1 MTKPKT
7 KLRGMS
13 PATGLT
19 IIVALIAAIAAISVI
34 YIIIGPPI
42 NTTTTIT
49 ITQTT
54 VTTATTITTTV
65 KETTKTEPPPATPTT
80 PITPTDTTK
89 PPPTTTTI
97 TGTTTQPPTT
107 TAITETTTR
116 PPPTTTTPPPSRCA
130 ALNIENISY
139 DGPVAV
145 VQVRLIKDG
154 CDGRLSAVASGADV
168 VYPSPSYYDI
178 PEGPVNAVYEFR
190 LVDSDGDGIG
200 AVGFVYTSPR
210 TASVGS
216 VCAPCRVQNGTRI
229 QFPACRPEFSLRDT
243 NATNIGGAY
252 LVLPGRSY
260 YITVGVGGSIPA
272 SPLYPYA
279 VQLSIG
285 GPGAPHVSVL
295 PPNPQFLT
303 SPVPPPAY
311 LTYYISVSGAASA
324 PTSFVPIVY
333 GRFLNF
339 TFCNATEKLAEFV
352 IARPCM
358 EFSAAIEYTNATATS
373 SAYAMVVGQSY
384 LFRIRVRISYPYATM
399 NVRFSVPGADVMPIG
414 YSITPPPPTGYSAT
428 SSSGPG
434 WGGYTFPPLY
444 DRAMLDAV
452 MDFIVR
458 PHTSGFYPMEVSL
471 TSPDSPTCRGNV
483 TVGMARI
490 GVPQPR
496 QCSVWVNVPS
506 NAVVWVTG
514 GSGSLLATI
523 DVLVKSVPSGLTATL
538 SASVPASSPLTVVGV
553 TPSSGT
559 TDFTAQVALI
569 IPMATSPGLYD
580 VVYSVSASGQGY
592 QCAARNIT
600 SIEVRRCFWNVRILN
615 STPLV
620 LEVGRTYKL
629 AVEVRGGPYPARLSA
644 SASGVFTVSP
654 ASMPISGNGI
664 YYFDISATGAGSG
677 AVTVTARSQGMYEMC
692 FNKTS
697 AEGMAKER
705 AVCKPTL
712 QIVGTNA
719 TDLGGGRYMVM
730 PGGLYRFQVQ
740 VGGSLPPASYMLR
753 LLPHAA
759 YTIVNPPSHQHAFS
773 IPPTTLPATFPF
785 DIQIASTIVPGST
798 FPLTFQL
805 AGQSQGA
812 VVCATNMTAV
822 LEVGKPQCPRIRYDT
837 NATYINGTYLMEP
850 GKTYRFTVFLS
861 APWAYQPIYVTL
873 RASNAVVSPGPYSTS
888 PPVTVTPSSGAG
900 YATFAV
906 SPPSPAQPLSGQFTF
921 YVRPSAG
928 TDRVSIEVLM
938 GGSPGTLPTCQFNET
953 RPVKPLICKPEV
965 ALVGGNAT
973 VVGPD
978 TILVDPGAPY
988 EIQIQVGGAISYPW
1002 ARWRWLGNPSLTIT
1016 PMLQIIPTPIPP
1028 TQTLTF
1034 TVSASGPGVF
1044 SVVGVIE
1051 VSPVPRPREG
1061 DISMCYKY
1069 QLWVNASQWD
1079 FAVKAEPVNA
1089 TAKPG
1094 SVAEFKLYV
1103 ATLSGAPRKVYL
1115 YVHSAPSGWSVNI
1128 SPNSGIP
1135 PYSAAVRVTVPSSAA
1150 TGVYPVVIKATSGSV
1165 TRFIT
1170 LYVSIP

>member
-1 MTKPKT
+1 
-7 KLRGMS
+7 
-13 PATGLT
+13 
-19 IIVALIAAIAAISVI
+19 V
-34 YIIIGPPI
+34 
-42 NTTTTIT
+42 
-49 ITQTT
+49 
-54 VTTATTITTTV
+54 
-65 KETTKTEPPPATPTT
+65 
-80 PITPTDTTK
+80 
-89 PPPTTTTI
+89 
-97 TGTTTQPPTT
+97 
-107 TAITETTTR
+107 
-116 PPPTTTTPPPSRCA
+116 
-130 ALNIENISY
+130 LNIENISY

-154 CDGRLSAVASGADV
+154 CDGRLSASASGATV
-168 VYPSPSYYDI
+168 VDPPSGYYNID
-178 PEGPVNAVYEFR
+178 PGFVNAVYEFR

-210 TASVGS
+210 TAGVGYA
-216 VCAPCRVQNGTRI
+216 CPTCQVQNGTRI
-229 QFPACRPEFSLRDT
+229 RFPACKPEFWLKDT

-272 SPLYPYA
+272 SPSYPYA
-279 VQLSIG
+279 VQLSID
-285 GPGAPHVSVL
+285 GPGAPYVSVL

-311 LTYYISVSGAASA
+311 LTYYINVSGAASA

-358 EFSAAIEYTNATATS
+358 EFSAAIEYTNATATRD
-373 SAYAMVVGQSY
+373 AYAMVVGQSY
-384 LFRIRVRISYPYATM
+384 LFRIRVRISHPYATM
-399 NVRFSVPGADVMPIG
+399 NVRFSVPGADVTPIG

-428 SSSGPG
+428 PSSGPG
-434 WGGYTFPPLY
+434 WGGYTFPPLH

-506 NAVVWVTG
+506 NVVVWVTG
-514 GSGSLLATI
+514 GLGDLLATI
-523 DVLVKSVPSGLTATL
+523 NVLVRSVPSGLTATL
-538 SASVPASSPLTVVGV
+538 SASAAPPPLTVEGV
-553 TPSSGT
+553 NPSSGT
-559 TDFTAQVALI
+559 TDFTAQVTLR
-569 IPMATSPGLYD
+569 IPMTTPPGLYN

-600 SIEVRRCFWNVRILN
+600 SIEVRKCFWNVRILN

-629 AVEVRGGPYPARLSA
+629 AVEVQGGPYPAVLSA

-654 ASMPISGNGI
+654 ASMTISGDGI

-677 AVTVTARSQGMYEMC
+677 AVTVTVRSQGMYERCM
-692 FNKTS
+692 NRTS
-697 AEGMAKER
+697 AEGVAKER
-705 AVCKPTL
+705 AVCKPTI

-740 VGGSLPPASYMLR
+740 VGGSLPSASYTLR
-753 LLPHAA
+753 LLPRPE
-759 YTIVNPPSHQHAFS
+759 YTFVD
-773 IPPTTLPATFPF
+773 PTTGEYSFTPPPPPPPAMFNF
-785 DIQIASTIVPGST
+785 DIRISSTVPPGST

-805 AGQSQGA
+805 VGQSQDA
-812 VVCATNMTAV
+812 VVCEAGMRAV
-822 LEVGKPQCPRIRYDT
+822 LEVGKPECPRIKYDT
-837 NATYINGTYLMEP
+837 NATYVDGAYLMEP
-850 GKTYRFTVFLS
+850 GKTYYFTVYLS

-873 RASNAVVSPGPYSTS
+873 RASNAGVSPGPYSTS
-888 PPVTVTPSSGAG
+888 PDVTVTSSSGAG
-900 YATFAV
+900 FATFAV
-906 SPPSPAQPLSGQFTF
+906 SPPSPAGPLSGQFTF
-921 YVRPSAG
+921 YVTPSAG
-928 TDRVSIEVLM
+928 TDRVSIEMLM
-938 GGSPGTLPTCQFNET
+938 GRIPTCQFNET
-953 RPVKPLICKPEV
+953 RPVKPLMCKPEV

-973 VVGPD
+973 VVGPN

-988 EIQIQVGGAISYPW
+988 EIQIQVGGVISYPW

-1016 PMLQIIPTPIPP
+1016 PMLLNIPTPIPP

-1034 TVSASGPGVF
+1034 TVSAGGPGVF
-1044 SVVGVIE
+1044 SVVGLIE
-1051 VSPVPRPREG
+1051 VSLVPRPREN
-1061 DISMCYKY
+1061 DIRLCYRY

-1089 TAKPG
+1089 TAKPD

-1103 ATLSGAPRKVYL
+1103 ATLSGAPRNVYL

-1135 PYSAAVRVTVPSSAA
+1135 PFSAAVRVTVPSSAA
-1150 TGVYPVVIKATSGSV
+1150 SGVYPVVIKATSGSV

-1170 LYVSIP
+1170 LYVSVP

>member
-1 MTKPKT
+1 
-7 KLRGMS
+7 
-13 PATGLT
+13 
-19 IIVALIAAIAAISVI
+19 V
-34 YIIIGPPI
+34 
-42 NTTTTIT
+42 
-49 ITQTT
+49 
-54 VTTATTITTTV
+54 
-65 KETTKTEPPPATPTT
+65 
-80 PITPTDTTK
+80 
-89 PPPTTTTI
+89 
-97 TGTTTQPPTT
+97 
-107 TAITETTTR
+107 
-116 PPPTTTTPPPSRCA
+116 
-130 ALNIENISY
+130 LNIENISY

-145 VQVRLIKDG
+145 VQVRLVKDG
-154 CDGRLSAVASGADV
+154 CDGRLSASAIGATV
-168 VYPSPSYYDI
+168 VDPPTGYYDI
-178 PEGPVNAVYEFR
+178 GPGFVNAVYEFR

-216 VCAPCRVQNGTRI
+216 VCATCGVQNGTRI
-229 QFPACRPEFSLRDT
+229 KFPACRPEFSLKDT
-243 NATNIGGAY
+243 NATDIGGAY

-272 SPLYPYA
+272 SPSYPYA

-285 GPGAPHVSVL
+285 GPGAPYVSVL

-339 TFCNATEKLAEFV
+339 TSCNATEKLAEFV

-384 LFRIRVRISYPYATM
+384 LFRIRVRISHPYATM
-399 NVRFSVPGADVMPIG
+399 NVRFSVPGADVTPIG

-428 SSSGPG
+428 PSSGPG

-452 MDFIVR
+452 MDFVVR

-490 GVPQPR
+490 GEPRPR

-514 GSGSLLATI
+514 DPGDLLATI
-523 DVLVKSVPSGLTATL
+523 NVLVKSVPSGLTATL
-538 SASVPASSPLTVVGV
+538 SASAPPPSPLTVESVN
-553 TPSSGT
+553 PSSGT
-559 TDFTAQVALI
+559 TDFTAQVTLR
-569 IPMATSPGLYD
+569 IPMTTSSGHYN

-600 SIEVRRCFWNVRILN
+600 SIEVRQCFWNVRILN

-620 LEVGRTYKL
+620 LDVGRTYRL
-629 AVEVRGGPYPARLSA
+629 AVEVRGGPYPAVLSA

-654 ASMPISGNGI
+654 ASMTISSNGT

-677 AVTVTARSQGMYEMC
+677 AVTVTVRSLDIYERC

-740 VGGSLPPASYMLR
+740 VGGSLPSASYTLR
-753 LLPHAA
+753 LLPRPE
-759 YTIVNPPSHQHAFS
+759 YTFVD
-773 IPPTTLPATFPF
+773 PTTGEYSFTPPPPPPPAMFNF
-785 DIQIASTIVPGST
+785 DIRISSTVPPGST

-805 AGQSQGA
+805 VGQLQGA
-812 VVCATNMTAV
+812 VVCEAGMKAV
-822 LEVGKPQCPRIRYDT
+822 LEVGKPECPRIKYST
-837 NATYINGTYLMEP
+837 NAKYINGTYLMEP
-850 GKTYRFTVFLS
+850 GKTYYFTVFLY
-861 APWAYQPIYVTL
+861 APWAYQLIFITL
-873 RASNAVVSPGPYSTS
+873 RAPNAVVSPGPYSTS
-888 PPVTVTPSSGAG
+888 PSVTVTPSTGAG
-900 YATFAV
+900 FATFMV
-906 SPPSPAQPLSGQFTF
+906 SPPSPAGPLSGQFTF
-921 YVRPSAG
+921 YVTPSAS
-928 TDRVSIEVLM
+928 TDRVSIEMLM
-938 GGSPGTLPTCQFNET
+938 GRIPTCQFNET

-973 VVGPD
+973 VVGPN

-988 EIQIQVGGAISYPW
+988 ETKIQVGGIISYPW

-1016 PMLQIIPTPIPP
+1016 PMVQIIPLPIPP
-1028 TQTLTF
+1028 TRILNF
-1034 TVSASGPGVF
+1034 TVSASGPGIF
-1044 SVVGVIE
+1044 SVVGLIE
-1051 VSPVPRPREG
+1051 VSPVPRPSDN
-1061 DISMCYKY
+1061 DIRVCYKY

-1089 TAKPG
+1089 TAKPD

-1103 ATLSGAPRKVYL
+1103 ATLSGAPRNVYL

>member
-1 MTKPKT
+1 
-7 KLRGMS
+7 MS

-54 VTTATTITTTV
+54 VTTATTITATV
-65 KETTKTEPPPATPTT
+65 KETTKTEPPPASPTT

-89 PPPTTTTI
+89 PPPTTT
-97 TGTTTQPPTT
+97 
-107 TAITETTTR
+107 AITETTTR
-116 PPPTTTTPPPSRCA
+116 PPTTTTPPPSRCA

-154 CDGRLSAVASGADV
+154 CDGRLSASASGADV
-168 VYPSPSYYDI
+168 VYPSTGYYDI
-178 PEGPVNAVYEFR
+178 PAGPVNAVYEFR

-200 AVGFVYTSPR
+200 AVGFIYTSPR

-216 VCAPCRVQNGTRI
+216 ACAPCRVQNGTRI
-229 QFPACRPEFSLRDT
+229 KFPACKPEFWLKDT

-272 SPLYPYA
+272 SPSYPYA
-279 VQLSIG
+279 VQLSID
-285 GPGAPHVSVL
+285 GPGAPYVSVL

-324 PTSFVPIVY
+324 PTSFVPIVN
-333 GRFLNF
+333 GRFLNL

-358 EFSAAIEYTNATATS
+358 EFSATIEYTNATATRD
-373 SAYAMVVGQSY
+373 AYAMVVGQSY
-384 LFRIRVRISYPYATM
+384 LFRIRVRVSYPYATM
-399 NVRFSVPGADVMPIG
+399 NVRFSVPGADVTPIG

-428 SSSGPG
+428 PSSGPG
-434 WGGYTFPPLY
+434 WGGYTFPPPH

-483 TVGMARI
+483 TVGRARI
-490 GVPQPR
+490 GEPRPR
-496 QCSVWVNVPS
+496 QCSVWVNAPS

-514 GSGSLLATI
+514 GPGSLLASI
-523 DVLVKSVPSGLTATL
+523 DVWVRSVPSGLTASL
-538 SASVPASSPLTVVGV
+538 SASAPSPLSVVSV

-569 IPMATSPGLYD
+569 IPMTTPPGRYD

-620 LEVGRTYKL
+620 LEVGRTYRL
-629 AVEVRGGPYPARLSA
+629 AVEVLGGPYPAVLSA
-644 SASGVFTVSP
+644 SASGVLTVSP
-654 ASMPISGNGI
+654 ASMTISSNGT
-664 YYFDISATGAGSG
+664 YYFDISATSAGSG
-677 AVTVTARSQGMYEMC
+677 AVTVTVRSQGMYERCM
-692 FNKTS
+692 NKTS

-740 VGGSLPPASYMLR
+740 VGGSLPPASYILR
-753 LLPHAA
+753 LLPHPA
-759 YTIVNPPSHQHAFS
+759 YTFVNPSSGQHNFS

-822 LEVGKPQCPRIRYDT
+822 LEVGKPQCPKIRYDT

-850 GKTYRFTVFLS
+850 GKTYRFTVYLS
-861 APWAYQPIYVTL
+861 APWAYLPIYVTL
-873 RASNAVVSPGPYSTS
+873 RASNAGVSPGPYSTS
-888 PPVTVTPSSGAG
+888 PSVPVTSSSGAG

-928 TDRVSIEVLM
+928 TDRVSVEVLM

-973 VVGPD
+973 VVGPN

-988 EIQIQVGGAISYPW
+988 EIKIQVGGAISYPW
-1002 ARWRWLGNPSLTIT
+1002 ARWRWLGSPSLTIT
-1016 PMLQIIPTPIPP
+1016 PMVQIIPTPIPP
-1028 TQTLTF
+1028 TRLLNF
-1034 TVSASGPGVF
+1034 TVSASGPGIF

-1051 VSPVPRPREG
+1051 VSPVPRPSDN
-1061 DISMCYKY
+1061 DIRVCYRY

-1079 FAVKAEPVNA
+1079 FAVKAELVNA

-1135 PYSAAVRVTVPSSAA
+1135 PYSAAVSVTVPSSAA

>member
-19 IIVALIAAIAAISVI
+19 IAVALIAAIAAISVI

-65 KETTKTEPPPATPTT
+65 KETTKTEPPPVSPTT

-89 PPPTTTTI
+89 P
-97 TGTTTQPPTT
+97 PPTT

-116 PPPTTTTPPPSRCA
+116 PPPTTTTPPPGRCA
-130 ALNIENISY
+130 VLNIENISY

-168 VYPSPSYYDI
+168 VYPSTGYYDI
-178 PEGPVNAVYEFR
+178 PAGPVNALYEFR
-190 LVDSDGDGIG
+190 FIDPDGDGIG

-210 TASVGS
+210 TANPGS
-216 VCAPCRVQNGTRI
+216 ACASCQVQNGTRI
-229 QFPACRPEFSLRDT
+229 KFPACKPEFWLKDT

-260 YITVGVGGSIPA
+260 YITVGVAGSIPA
-272 SPLYPYA
+272 SSTYPYKLWLYLNGPSA
-279 VQLSIG
+279 PYVSILS
-285 GPGAPHVSVL
+285 
-295 PPNPQFLT
+295 PNPQFLT
-303 SPVPPPAY
+303 SPVPPPTS
-311 LTYYISVSGAASA
+311 LTYYIHVRSDA
-324 PTSFVPIVY
+324 PAPSTFVPVID
-333 GRFLNF
+333 GRFQLQNK
-339 TFCNATEKLAEFV
+339 TICHMTAKLAEFK

-358 EFSAAIEYTNATATS
+358 DFNMSIVYTNATATDKGYVME
-373 SAYAMVVGQSY
+373 AGQTY
-384 LFRIRVRISYPYATM
+384 LFRYAGRVDPIDYIDSVYPGGYYLLRVRLNLSNADIILLGLSSENATSDQLKYTTAYGLGWAEYEIM
-399 NVRFSVPGADVMPIG
+399 DKRKPSVVYDIILMVRPRESGTFPLVVSFSSPNFTACRNN
-414 YSITPPPPTGYSAT
+414 ITLATVEVRPPP
-428 SSSGPG
+428 
-434 WGGYTFPPLY
+434 
-444 DRAMLDAV
+444 
-452 MDFIVR
+452 VR
-458 PHTSGFYPMEVSL
+458 L
-471 TSPDSPTCRGNV
+471 
-483 TVGMARI
+483 
-490 GVPQPR
+490 
-496 QCSVWVNVPS
+496 CSVWVNAPS

-523 DVLVKSVPSGLTATL
+523 DVLVRSVPSGLTASL
-538 SASVPASSPLTVVGV
+538 SASAPSPLTVAGV

-559 TDFTAQVALI
+559 TDFPAQVALI
-569 IPMATSPGLYD
+569 IPMTTPPGRYN

-600 SIEVRRCFWNVRILN
+600 SIEVRQCFWNVRILN

-654 ASMPISGNGI
+654 ASMPISGNGT

-677 AVTVTARSQGMYEMC
+677 AVTVTVRSQGMYEMC

-697 AEGMAKER
+697 AEGVAKER
-705 AVCKPTL
+705 AVCKPTI

-740 VGGSLPPASYMLR
+740 VGGSLPPASYILR

-759 YTIVNPPSHQHAFS
+759 YAIVNPTSHQHAFS
-773 IPPTTLPATFPF
+773 IPPTTLPAMFPF

-805 AGQSQGA
+805 VGQSQGA

-822 LEVGKPQCPRIRYDT
+822 LEVGKPECPRVRYDT
-837 NATYINGTYLMEP
+837 NATYADGAYLMEP
-850 GKTYRFTVFLS
+850 GKTYYFTVFLY

-873 RASNAVVSPGPYSTS
+873 RAPNAVVSPGPYSTS
-888 PPVTVTPSSGAG
+888 RPVTVTPSSGAG

-906 SPPSPAQPLSGQFTF
+906 SPPSPAGPLSGQFTF

-938 GGSPGTLPTCQFNET
+938 GGSPTAPPTCQFNET

-973 VVGPD
+973 VVGPN

-988 EIQIQVGGAISYPW
+988 EIKIQVGGVISYPW

-1016 PMLQIIPTPIPP
+1016 PMVQIIPLPIPP
-1028 TQTLTF
+1028 TRILNF
-1034 TVSASGPGVF
+1034 TVSASGPGIF
-1044 SVVGVIE
+1044 SVVGLIE
-1051 VSPVPRPREG
+1051 VSLVPRPRDN
-1061 DISMCYKY
+1061 DIRVCYRY
-1069 QLWVNASQWD
+1069 QLLVNASQWD

-1135 PYSAAVRVTVPSSAA
+1135 PYSAAVSVTVPSSAA
-1150 TGVYPVVIKATSGSV
+1150 RGVYPVVIKATSGSV

-1170 LYVSIP
+1170 LYVSVP

>member
-1 MTKPKT
+1 
-7 KLRGMS
+7 
-13 PATGLT
+13 
-19 IIVALIAAIAAISVI
+19 V
-34 YIIIGPPI
+34 
-42 NTTTTIT
+42 
-49 ITQTT
+49 
-54 VTTATTITTTV
+54 
-65 KETTKTEPPPATPTT
+65 
-80 PITPTDTTK
+80 
-89 PPPTTTTI
+89 
-97 TGTTTQPPTT
+97 
-107 TAITETTTR
+107 
-116 PPPTTTTPPPSRCA
+116 
-130 ALNIENISY
+130 LNIENISY

-154 CDGRLSAVASGADV
+154 CDGRLSASAIGATV
-168 VYPSPSYYDI
+168 VDPPTSYYDI
-178 PEGPVNAVYEFR
+178 DPGFVNAVYEFR

-210 TASVGS
+210 TVGAGS
-216 VCAPCRVQNGTRI
+216 ACAPCQVQNGTRI
-229 QFPACRPEFSLRDT
+229 KFPACKPEFWLKDT

-285 GPGAPHVSVL
+285 GPGAPFVSVL

-311 LTYYISVSGAASA
+311 LTYYISVSNAASA

-333 GRFLNF
+333 GRFLNL
-339 TFCNATEKLAEFV
+339 TFCNATAKLAEFV

-399 NVRFSVPGADVMPIG
+399 NVRFSVPGADVTPIG
-414 YSITPPPPTGYSAT
+414 YSITPPPPTGYSAAP
-428 SSSGPG
+428 SSGPG
-434 WGGYTFPPLY
+434 WGGYTFPPLH

-490 GVPQPR
+490 GEPQPR

-514 GSGSLLATI
+514 GSGSLPATI
-523 DVLVKSVPSGLTATL
+523 DVWVRSVPSGLTATL
-538 SASVPASSPLTVVGV
+538 SAFAPSPLSVAGV
-553 TPSSGT
+553 NPPSGT
-559 TDFTAQVALI
+559 TDFRAQVALI
-569 IPMATSPGLYD
+569 IPMTTPPGHYN

-629 AVEVRGGPYPARLSA
+629 AVEVRGGPYPAVLSA

-654 ASMPISGNGI
+654 ASMPISNNGT

-677 AVTVTARSQGMYEMC
+677 AVTVTVRSRDIYEMC
-692 FNKTS
+692 FNRTS
-697 AEGMAKER
+697 AEGVAKER

-740 VGGSLPPASYMLR
+740 VGGSLPSANYILR
-753 LLPHAA
+753 LLPRPE
-759 YTIVNPPSHQHAFS
+759 YTFVDPTSGEHSFTPP
-773 IPPTTLPATFPF
+773 PPPQFNF
-785 DIQIASTIVPGST
+785 DIQIASTVPPGST

-805 AGQSQGA
+805 TGQSQGA
-812 VVCATNMTAV
+812 VVCATNITAV
-822 LEVGKPQCPRIRYDT
+822 LEVGKPQCPSVKYDT
-837 NATYINGTYLMEP
+837 NATSTYPSGTYLMEP
-850 GKTYRFTVFLS
+850 GKTYRFTVYLS

-888 PPVTVTPSSGAG
+888 PSVPVTSSSGAG
-900 YATFAV
+900 FATFAV

-921 YVRPSAG
+921 YVTPSAG

-938 GGSPGTLPTCQFNET
+938 GGSPTAPPTCRFNET

-973 VVGPD
+973 VVGPN

-988 EIQIQVGGAISYPW
+988 EIQIQVGGVISYPW
-1002 ARWRWLGNPSLTIT
+1002 AWWRWLGSPSLTIT
-1016 PMLQIIPTPIPP
+1016 PMMQIIPMPIPP
-1028 TQTLTF
+1028 PRILNF
-1034 TVSASGPGVF
+1034 TVSASGPGIF
-1044 SVVGVIE
+1044 SVVGLIE
-1051 VSPVPRPREG
+1051 VSLVPRPGQNNTRV
-1061 DISMCYKY
+1061 CYKY

-1150 TGVYPVVIKATSGSV
+1150 RGVYPVVIKATSGSV
-1165 TRFIT
+1165 TKFIT

>member
-54 VTTATTITTTV
+54 VTTATIITATETR
-65 KETTKTEPPPATPTT
+65 ETTKTEPPPASPTT

-89 PPPTTTTI
+89 PPPTTV
-97 TGTTTQPPTT
+97 
-107 TAITETTTR
+107 ITETTTR
-116 PPPTTTTPPPSRCA
+116 PPPTTTTPPPGRCA
-130 ALNIENISY
+130 VLNIENISY

-154 CDGRLSAVASGADV
+154 CDGRLSASASGATV
-168 VYPSPSYYDI
+168 VDPPSGYYNID
-178 PEGPVNAVYEFR
+178 PGFVNAVYEFR

-210 TASVGS
+210 TAGVGYA
-216 VCAPCRVQNGTRI
+216 CPTCQVQNGTRI
-229 QFPACRPEFSLRDT
+229 RFPACRPEFSLLKDT

-272 SPLYPYA
+272 SPSYPYA
-279 VQLSIG
+279 VQLSID
-285 GPGAPHVSVL
+285 GPGAPYVSVL

-311 LTYYISVSGAASA
+311 LTYYINVSGAASA

-358 EFSAAIEYTNATATS
+358 EFSAAIEYTNATATRD
-373 SAYAMVVGQSY
+373 AYAMVVGQSY
-384 LFRIRVRISYPYATM
+384 LFRIRVRISHPYATM
-399 NVRFSVPGADVMPIG
+399 NVRFSVPGADVTPIG

-428 SSSGPG
+428 PSSGPG
-434 WGGYTFPPLY
+434 WGGYTFPPLH

-506 NAVVWVTG
+506 NVVVWVTG
-514 GSGSLLATI
+514 GLGDLLATI
-523 DVLVKSVPSGLTATL
+523 NVLVRSVPSGLTATL
-538 SASVPASSPLTVVGV
+538 SASAAPPPLTVEGV
-553 TPSSGT
+553 NPSSGT
-559 TDFTAQVALI
+559 TDFTAQVTLR
-569 IPMATSPGLYD
+569 IPMTTPPGLYN

-629 AVEVRGGPYPARLSA
+629 AVEVQGGPYPAVLSA

-654 ASMPISGNGI
+654 ASMTISRDDI

-677 AVTVTARSQGMYEMC
+677 AVTVTVRSQGMYERCM
-692 FNKTS
+692 NRTS
-697 AEGMAKER
+697 AEGVAKER
-705 AVCKPTL
+705 AVCKPTI

-740 VGGSLPPASYMLR
+740 VGGSLPSASYTLR
-753 LLPHAA
+753 LLPRPE
-759 YTIVNPPSHQHAFS
+759 YTFVD
-773 IPPTTLPATFPF
+773 PTTGEYSFTPPPPPPPAMFNF
-785 DIQIASTIVPGST
+785 DIRISSTVPPGST

-805 AGQSQGA
+805 VGQSQDA
-812 VVCATNMTAV
+812 VVCEAGMRAV
-822 LEVGKPQCPRIRYDT
+822 LEVGKPECPRIKYDT
-837 NATYINGTYLMEP
+837 NATYVDGAYLMEP
-850 GKTYRFTVFLS
+850 GKTYYFTVYLS

-873 RASNAVVSPGPYSTS
+873 RASNAGVSPGPYSTS
-888 PPVTVTPSSGAG
+888 PDVTVTSSSGAG
-900 YATFAV
+900 FATFAV
-906 SPPSPAQPLSGQFTF
+906 SPPSPAGPLSGQFTF
-921 YVRPSAG
+921 YVTPSAG
-928 TDRVSIEVLM
+928 TDRVSIEMLM
-938 GGSPGTLPTCQFNET
+938 GRIPTCQFNET
-953 RPVKPLICKPEV
+953 RPVKPLMCKPEV

-973 VVGPD
+973 VVGPN

-988 EIQIQVGGAISYPW
+988 EIQIQVGGVISYPW

-1016 PMLQIIPTPIPP
+1016 PMLLNIPTPIPP

-1034 TVSASGPGVF
+1034 TVSAGGPGVF
-1044 SVVGVIE
+1044 SVVGLIE
-1051 VSPVPRPREG
+1051 VSLVPRPREN
-1061 DISMCYKY
+1061 DIRLCYRY

-1089 TAKPG
+1089 TAKPD

-1135 PYSAAVRVTVPSSAA
+1135 PFSAAVRVTVPSSAA
-1150 TGVYPVVIKATSGSV
+1150 SGVYPVVIKATSGSV

-1170 LYVSIP
+1170 LYVSVP

>member
-1 MTKPKT
+1 
-7 KLRGMS
+7 MS

-89 PPPTTTTI
+89 PPPTTTI
-97 TGTTTQPPTT
+97 TGTTTVPPTT
-107 TAITETTTR
+107 TTITETTTR

-130 ALNIENISY
+130 VLNIENISY

-145 VQVRLIKDG
+145 VQARLIKDG
-154 CDGRLSAVASGADV
+154 CDGRLSASAIGATV
-168 VYPSPSYYDI
+168 VDPPTSYYDI
-178 PEGPVNAVYEFR
+178 DPGFVNAVYEFR

-200 AVGFVYTSPR
+200 AVGFVYISPR
-210 TASVGS
+210 TASVGYE
-216 VCAPCRVQNGTRI
+216 CPTCQVQNGTRI
-229 QFPACRPEFSLRDT
+229 KFPACKPEFWLKDT

-252 LVLPGRSY
+252 LVLPGRNY
-260 YITVGVGGSIPA
+260 YITVGVGGNIPA

-285 GPGAPHVSVL
+285 GPGAPFVSVL

-303 SPVPPPAY
+303 SPVPPPTS

-333 GRFLNF
+333 GRFLNL
-339 TFCNATEKLAEFV
+339 TFCNATAKLAEFV

-399 NVRFSVPGADVMPIG
+399 NVRFSVPGADVTPIG
-414 YSITPPPPTGYSAT
+414 YSITPPPPTGYSAAP
-428 SSSGPG
+428 SSGPG
-434 WGGYTFPPLY
+434 WGGYTFPPLH
-444 DRAMLDAV
+444 DRAVLDAA

-483 TVGMARI
+483 TVGRARI
-490 GVPQPR
+490 GEPQPR

-523 DVLVKSVPSGLTATL
+523 NVLVRSVPSGLAATL
-538 SASVPASSPLTVVGV
+538 SAFAPSPLTVVGV
-553 TPSSGT
+553 NPSSGT

-569 IPMATSPGLYD
+569 IPMATTSGHYN

-629 AVEVRGGPYPARLSA
+629 AVEVRGGPYPAVLSA

-654 ASMPISGNGI
+654 ASMPISSNGT

-677 AVTVTARSQGMYEMC
+677 AVTVTVRSRDIYEMC
-692 FNKTS
+692 FNRTS
-697 AEGMAKER
+697 AEGVAKER

-740 VGGSLPPASYMLR
+740 VGGSLPPASYTLR
-753 LLPHAA
+753 LLPRPE
-759 YTIVNPPSHQHAFS
+759 YTFVNPSSGQHTFT
-773 IPPTTLPATFPF
+773 PPPPPLFNF
-785 DIQIASTIVPGST
+785 DIQISSTVPPGST

-805 AGQSQGA
+805 VGQSQGA

-822 LEVGKPQCPRIRYDT
+822 LEVGKPQCPRVKYDT

-873 RASNAVVSPGPYSTS
+873 RASNAGVSPGPYSTS
-888 PPVTVTPSSGAG
+888 PSVPVTSSSGAG
-900 YATFAV
+900 FATFAV

-921 YVRPSAG
+921 YVTPSAD

-938 GGSPGTLPTCQFNET
+938 GGSPTAPPTCRFNET

-973 VVGPD
+973 VVGPN

-988 EIQIQVGGAISYPW
+988 EIQIQVGGVISYPW
-1002 ARWRWLGNPSLTIT
+1002 ARWRWLGSPSLTIT
-1016 PMLQIIPTPIPP
+1016 PMVQIIPTPIPP
-1028 TQTLTF
+1028 PQTLRF
-1034 TVSASGPGVF
+1034 TVSASGPGIF

-1051 VSPVPRPREG
+1051 VSLVSRVVVVPYVG
-1061 DISMCYKY
+1061 SDSDIRVCYKY
-1069 QLWVNASQWD
+1069 QLWVNASQWE

-1128 SPNSGIP
+1128 SPNSGIT
-1135 PYSAAVRVTVPSSAA
+1135 PYSAAVSVTVPSSAA

>member
-1 MTKPKT
+1 
-7 KLRGMS
+7 MS

-54 VTTATTITTTV
+54 VTTATTITATETR
-65 KETTKTEPPPATPTT
+65 ETTKTEPPPASPTT

-89 PPPTTTTI
+89 PPPTTT
-97 TGTTTQPPTT
+97 
-107 TAITETTTR
+107 AITETTTR
-116 PPPTTTTPPPSRCA
+116 PTTTTTPPPGRCA

-154 CDGRLSAVASGADV
+154 CDGRLSAVASGADI
-168 VYPSPSYYDI
+168 VYPSTGYYDI
-178 PEGPVNAVYEFR
+178 PAGPVNDLYEFR
-190 LVDSDGDGIG
+190 FIDPDGDGIG

-210 TASVGS
+210 TANPGS
-216 VCAPCRVQNGTRI
+216 ACPSCQVQNGTRI
-229 QFPACRPEFSLRDT
+229 KFPTCKPEFSLKDT
-243 NATNIGGAY
+243 NATKINGRY
-252 LVLPGRSY
+252 VVLPGRSY
-260 YITVGVGGSIPA
+260 YITVGVAGSIPA
-272 SPLYPYA
+272 SSTYPYK
-279 VQLSIG
+279 LWLYLN
-285 GPGAPHVSVL
+285 GPGAPYVSVL

-303 SPVPPPAY
+303 SPVPPPTS
-311 LTYYISVSGAASA
+311 LTYYIHVRSDAPA
-324 PTSFVPIVY
+324 PTMFVPVID
-333 GRFLNF
+333 GRFQLQNK
-339 TFCNATEKLAEFV
+339 TICHTTAKLAEFE
-352 IARPCM
+352 IAKPCIDFNM
-358 EFSAAIEYTNATATS
+358 SIVYTNATATDKGYVME
-373 SAYAMVVGQSY
+373 AGQTY
-384 LFRIRVRISYPYATM
+384 LFRTRYTGGFFLYGEDGYPGRKEGGYYLYK
-399 NVRFSVPGADVMPIG
+399 VRFNLNNADIIPLGLSSENATSDQLKYTTAYGLGWAEYEVLDKRKPSVVYDIILMVKPRESGTFPLVVSFSSPNFTVCRNN
-414 YSITPPPPTGYSAT
+414 ITLATVEVRPPP
-428 SSSGPG
+428 
-434 WGGYTFPPLY
+434 
-444 DRAMLDAV
+444 
-452 MDFIVR
+452 VR
-458 PHTSGFYPMEVSL
+458 L
-471 TSPDSPTCRGNV
+471 
-483 TVGMARI
+483 
-490 GVPQPR
+490 
-496 QCSVWVNVPS
+496 CSVWVNAPS

-514 GSGSLLATI
+514 GPGSLLATI

-538 SASVPASSPLTVVGV
+538 SASAPSPLSVVGV
-553 TPSSGT
+553 NPSSGT
-559 TDFTAQVALI
+559 TDFPAQVALI
-569 IPMATSPGLYD
+569 IPMATPPGRYD

-629 AVEVRGGPYPARLSA
+629 AVDVRGGPYPAVLSA

-654 ASMPISGNGI
+654 ASMPISGDGI

-677 AVTVTARSQGMYEMC
+677 SVTVTVRSQGMYERCM
-692 FNKTS
+692 NRTS
-697 AEGMAKER
+697 AEGMAKEQ
-705 AVCKPTL
+705 AVCKPII
-712 QIVGTNA
+712 QIVDTDA
-719 TDLGGGRYMVM
+719 IDLGGGQYMVM
-730 PGGLYRFQVQ
+730 PGGQYYFKVQ
-740 VGGSLPPASYMLR
+740 VGGSLPPASYILR
-753 LLPHAA
+753 LLPHPW
-759 YTIVNPPSHQHAFS
+759 YTFVDPSSGQYTFNPP
-773 IPPTTLPATFPF
+773 PPPPPAPF
-785 DIQIASTIVPGST
+785 NFVIQVANSLTPGTT
-798 FPLTFQL
+798 FPLRFQL
-805 AGQSQGA
+805 VGQSQGA
-812 VVCATNMTAV
+812 VVCAINMTAMLV
-822 LEVGKPQCPRIRYDT
+822 VGKPECPSVKYDT

-873 RASNAVVSPGPYSTS
+873 RASNAGVSPGPYSTS
-888 PPVTVTPSSGAG
+888 PSVPVTSSSGAG

-921 YVRPSAG
+921 YVTPSAG

-938 GGSPGTLPTCQFNET
+938 GGSPTAPPTCRFNET

-973 VVGPD
+973 VVGPN

-1016 PMLQIIPTPIPP
+1016 PMVQIIPTPIPP

-1051 VSPVPRPREG
+1051 VSPVPRPSDN
-1061 DISMCYKY
+1061 DIRVCYKY

-1135 PYSAAVRVTVPSSAA
+1135 PYSAAVSVTVPSSAA

-1165 TRFIT
+1165 TKFIT

>member
-54 VTTATTITTTV
+54 VTTATIISATETR
-65 KETTKTEPPPATPTT
+65 ETTKTEPPPVSPTT

-89 PPPTTTTI
+89 P
-97 TGTTTQPPTT
+97 PPTT

-154 CDGRLSAVASGADV
+154 CDGRLSALASGADV
-168 VYPSPSYYDI
+168 VYPSTGYYDI
-178 PEGPVNAVYEFR
+178 PAGPVNNLYEFR
-190 LVDSDGDGIG
+190 FIDSDGDGIG
-200 AVGFVYTSPR
+200 AVGFVYRSPL

-216 VCAPCRVQNGTRI
+216 ACAPCQVQNGTRI
-229 QFPACRPEFSLRDT
+229 RFPACKPEFSLKDT

-260 YITVGVGGSIPA
+260 YITVGVAGSIPA
-272 SPLYPYA
+272 SPSYPYA
-279 VQLSIG
+279 VQLSID

-311 LTYYISVSGAASA
+311 LTYYINVSSAASA
-324 PTSFVPIVY
+324 PTSFVPIVN

-358 EFSAAIEYTNATATS
+358 EFSAAIEYTNATATRD
-373 SAYAMVVGQSY
+373 AYAMVVGQSY
-384 LFRIRVRISYPYATM
+384 LFRIRVRISHPYATM
-399 NVRFSVPGADVMPIG
+399 NVRFSVPGADVTPIG

-428 SSSGPG
+428 PSSGPG
-434 WGGYTFPPLY
+434 WGGYTFPPLH

-483 TVGMARI
+483 TVGRARI
-490 GVPQPR
+490 GVLQPR

-514 GSGSLLATI
+514 GSGDHLATI
-523 DVLVKSVPSGLTATL
+523 DVLVRSVPSGLTATL
-538 SASVPASSPLTVVGV
+538 SAFAPAPSPLTVVGV
-553 TPSSGT
+553 NPSSGT

-569 IPMATSPGLYD
+569 IPMTTPPGLYD

-620 LEVGRTYKL
+620 LEVGRTYRL
-629 AVEVRGGPYPARLSA
+629 AVEVQGGPYPAVLSA

-654 ASMPISGNGI
+654 ASMTIGNDGI
-664 YYFDISATGAGSG
+664 YYFNISATGAGSG
-677 AVTVTARSQGMYEMC
+677 AVTVTVRSLDIYEGC
-692 FNKTS
+692 FNRTS
-697 AEGMAKER
+697 AEGVAKER
-705 AVCKPTL
+705 AVCKPTI

-740 VGGSLPPASYMLR
+740 VGGSLPPASYTLR
-753 LLPHAA
+753 LLPHPE
-759 YTIVNPPSHQHAFS
+759 YTFVDPINGERYFTPP
-773 IPPTTLPATFPF
+773 PPPPPAMFNF
-785 DIQIASTIVPGST
+785 DIRISSTVPPGST
-798 FPLTFQL
+798 FPLMFQL
-805 AGQSQGA
+805 VGQSQGA
-812 VVCATNMTAV
+812 VVCEAGMKAV
-822 LEVGKPQCPRIRYDT
+822 LEVGKPECPRIKYDT
-837 NATYINGTYLMEP
+837 NATYVGGSYLMEP
-850 GKTYRFTVFLS
+850 GKTYYFTVFLY
-861 APWAYQPIYVTL
+861 APWAYQLIFITL
-873 RASNAVVSPGPYSTS
+873 QAPNAVVSPGPYSTS
-888 PPVTVTPSSGAG
+888 RPVTVTSSSGAG
-900 YATFAV
+900 FATFMV
-906 SPPSPAQPLSGQFTF
+906 SPPSPAGPLSGQFTF
-921 YVRPSAG
+921 YVTPSAS
-928 TDRVSIEVLM
+928 TDRVSIEMHM
-938 GGSPGTLPTCQFNET
+938 GRIPTCQFNET

-973 VVGPD
+973 VVGPN

-988 EIQIQVGGAISYPW
+988 EIKIQVGGVINYPL
-1002 ARWRWLGNPSLTIT
+1002 ARWRWLGNPSLTIM
-1016 PMLQIIPTPIPP
+1016 PMAQIIPWPIPP
-1028 TQTLTF
+1028 RILNF
-1034 TVSASGPGVF
+1034 TVSASGPGIF

-1051 VSPVPRPREG
+1051 VSLVPRPRDN
-1061 DISMCYKY
+1061 DIRVCYRY

-1094 SVAEFKLYV
+1094 SVAEFKLHV
-1103 ATLSGAPRKVYL
+1103 ATLSGAPRNVYL

-1135 PYSAAVRVTVPSSAA
+1135 PYSAAVRVTVPSNAT

>member
-19 IIVALIAAIAAISVI
+19 IIVALIATIAAISVI

-54 VTTATTITTTV
+54 AITATPITITETR
-65 KETTKTEPPPATPTT
+65 ETTKTEPPPASPTT

-97 TGTTTQPPTT
+97 T
-107 TAITETTTR
+107 ETTTR
-116 PPPTTTTPPPSRCA
+116 PPPTTTTPPPGRCA
-130 ALNIENISY
+130 VLNIENISY

-154 CDGRLSAVASGADV
+154 CDGRLSASAIGATVVDPPSG
-168 VYPSPSYYDI
+168 YYDI
-178 PEGPVNAVYEFR
+178 GPGFVNAVYAFR

-216 VCAPCRVQNGTRI
+216 ACAPCQVQNGTRTK
-229 QFPACRPEFSLRDT
+229 FPACKPEFWLRDT

-272 SPLYPYA
+272 SPSYPYA
-279 VQLSIG
+279 VHLGID
-285 GPGAPHVSVL
+285 GPGAPVSVL
-295 PPNPQFLT
+295 PPNPQLLT
-303 SPVPPPAY
+303 SPVPPPTS
-311 LTYYISVSGAASA
+311 LTYYISVSGA

-333 GRFLNF
+333 GRFQNL
-339 TFCNATEKLAEFV
+339 TFCNATAKLAEFV

-384 LFRIRVRISYPYATM
+384 LFRLRVRISYPYATM
-399 NVRFSVPGADVMPIG
+399 NVRFSVPGADVTPIG
-414 YSITPPPPTGYSAT
+414 YSITPPPPPGYSAAP
-428 SSSGPG
+428 SSGPG
-434 WGGYTFPPLY
+434 WGGYTFPPLH

-496 QCSVWVNVPS
+496 QCSVWVNAPS
-506 NAVVWVTG
+506 NVVVWVTG
-514 GSGSLLATI
+514 GPGDLLATI
-523 DVLVKSVPSGLTATL
+523 NVLVRSVPSGLTATL
-538 SASVPASSPLTVVGV
+538 SAFAPSPLSVESVN
-553 TPSSGT
+553 PSSGM
-559 TDFTAQVALI
+559 TDFTAQVTLR
-569 IPMATSPGLYD
+569 IPMTTPPGLYN

-620 LEVGRTYKL
+620 LEVGRTYRL
-629 AVEVRGGPYPARLSA
+629 AVEVQGGPYPAVLSA

-654 ASMPISGNGI
+654 ASMTISNNGI
-664 YYFDISATGAGSG
+664 YYFNISATGAGSG
-677 AVTVTARSQGMYEMC
+677 AVTVTVRSQGIYERCM
-692 FNKTS
+692 NRTS
-697 AEGMAKER
+697 AEGVAKER

-740 VGGSLPPASYMLR
+740 VGGSLPPANYTLR
-753 LLPHAA
+753 LLPRPE
-759 YTIVNPPSHQHAFS
+759 YTFVDPTSGQHNFS
-773 IPPTTLPATFPF
+773 IPPTTLPAMFNF
-785 DIQIASTIVPGST
+785 DIQVASTIVPGST

-805 AGQSQGA
+805 TGQSQGA
-812 VVCATNMTAV
+812 VVCEAGMRAV
-822 LEVGKPQCPRIRYDT
+822 LEVGKPECPRIKYDT
-837 NATYINGTYLMEP
+837 NATSTYPSGTYLMEP
-850 GKTYRFTVFLS
+850 GKTYRFTVYLS

-873 RASNAVVSPGPYSTS
+873 RASNADVSPGPYSTS
-888 PPVTVTPSSGAG
+888 PSVPVTSSSGAG
-900 YATFAV
+900 FATFAV
-906 SPPSPAQPLSGQFTF
+906 SPPSPAGPLSGEFTF

-928 TDRVSIEVLM
+928 TDRVSVEVLM

-973 VVGPD
+973 VVGPN

-988 EIQIQVGGAISYPW
+988 EIKIQVGGVISYPW

-1016 PMLQIIPTPIPP
+1016 PMVQIIPLPIPP
-1028 TQTLTF
+1028 PRILNF
-1034 TVSASGPGVF
+1034 TVSASGPGIF
-1044 SVVGVIE
+1044 SVVGLIE
-1051 VSPVPRPREG
+1051 VSLVPQPRDN
-1061 DISMCYKY
+1061 DIRMCYKY

-1079 FAVKAEPVNA
+1079 FAVKADPVNA

-1094 SVAEFKLYV
+1094 SVAQFKLYV
-1103 ATLSGAPRKVYL
+1103 ATLSGAPRNVYL

-1135 PYSAAVRVTVPSSAA
+1135 PYSAAVSVTVPSSAA

>member
-54 VTTATTITTTV
+54 AITATTITITETR
-65 KETTKTEPPPATPTT
+65 ETTKTEPPPASPTT

-89 PPPTTTTI
+89 PPPTTV
-97 TGTTTQPPTT
+97 
-107 TAITETTTR
+107 ITETTTR
-116 PPPTTTTPPPSRCA
+116 PPPTTTTPPPGRCA
-130 ALNIENISY
+130 VLNIENISY

-154 CDGRLSAVASGADV
+154 CDGRLSASASGATV
-168 VYPSPSYYDI
+168 VDPPSGYYDI
-178 PEGPVNAVYEFR
+178 DSGFVNAVYVFR

-210 TASVGS
+210 TAGVGYA
-216 VCAPCRVQNGTRI
+216 CPTCQVQNGTRI
-229 QFPACRPEFSLRDT
+229 RFPACRPEFSLLKDT
-243 NATNIGGAY
+243 NATDIGGAY

-279 VQLSIG
+279 VHLSID
-285 GPGAPHVSVL
+285 GPGALYVSVL

-311 LTYYISVSGAASA
+311 LTYYISVSSAASA

-339 TFCNATEKLAEFV
+339 TFCNATAKLAEFV

-358 EFSAAIEYTNATATS
+358 EFSAAIEYTNATAARD
-373 SAYAMVVGQSY
+373 AYAMVVGQSY
-384 LFRIRVRISYPYATM
+384 LFRLRVRISYPYATM
-399 NVRFSVPGADVMPIG
+399 NVRFSVPGADVTPIG
-414 YSITPPPPTGYSAT
+414 YSITPPPPTGYSVAP
-428 SSSGPG
+428 SSGPG
-434 WGGYTFPPLY
+434 WGGYTFPPLH

-458 PHTSGFYPMEVSL
+458 PHTSGFHPMEVSL

-483 TVGMARI
+483 TVGRARI

-514 GSGSLLATI
+514 GPGNLLATI
-523 DVLVKSVPSGLTATL
+523 DVLVRSVPSGLTASL
-538 SASVPASSPLTVVGV
+538 SASAPSPLTVVDV
-553 TPSSGT
+553 NPSSGT

-569 IPMATSPGLYD
+569 IPMATTSGHYN

-620 LEVGRTYKL
+620 LEVGRTYRL
-629 AVEVRGGPYPARLSA
+629 AVEVQGGPYPAVLSA

-654 ASMPISGNGI
+654 ASMTISEDGI
-664 YYFDISATGAGSG
+664 YYFNISATGAGSG
-677 AVTVTARSQGMYEMC
+677 AVTVTVRSQGIYERCM
-692 FNKTS
+692 NRSS
-697 AEGMAKER
+697 AEGVAKEQ
-705 AVCKPTL
+705 AVCKPTI

-740 VGGSLPPASYMLR
+740 VGGSLPPASYILR
-753 LLPHAA
+753 LLPHPA
-759 YTIVNPPSHQHAFS
+759 YTIVNPAGGQHAFS

-805 AGQSQGA
+805 VGQSQGA
-812 VVCATNMTAV
+812 VVCEAGMRAV
-822 LEVGKPQCPRIRYDT
+822 LEVGKPECPRLKFDT
-837 NATYINGTYLMEP
+837 NATYVDGAYLVEP
-850 GKTYRFTVFLS
+850 GKTYYLTVFLY
-861 APWAYQPIYVTL
+861 APWAYQPIYITL

-888 PPVTVTPSSGAG
+888 PDVTVTPSSGAG
-900 YATFAV
+900 FATFAV
-906 SPPSPAQPLSGQFTF
+906 SPPSPAGPLSGQFTF
-921 YVRPSAG
+921 YVTPSAG

-938 GGSPGTLPTCQFNET
+938 GGSPTAPPACRFNET

-973 VVGPD
+973 VVGPN

-988 EIQIQVGGAISYPW
+988 EIQIQVGGVISYPW
-1002 ARWRWLGNPSLTIT
+1002 ARWRWLSNPSLTIT
-1016 PMLQIIPTPIPP
+1016 PMVQIIPLPIPP

-1044 SVVGVIE
+1044 SVVGLIE
-1051 VSPVPRPREG
+1051 VSLVPRPREG
-1061 DISMCYKY
+1061 DIRVCYRY

-1103 ATLSGAPRKVYL
+1103 ATLSGAPRNVYL

-1135 PYSAAVRVTVPSSAA
+1135 PYSAEVRVTVPYSGVYP
-1150 TGVYPVVIKATSGSV
+1150 GVYPVVIKATSGSV

>member
-19 IIVALIAAIAAISVI
+19 IAVALIAAIAAISVI

-49 ITQTT
+49 VTQTAT
-54 VTTATTITTTV
+54 TTATTITATETR
-65 KETTKTEPPPATPTT
+65 ETTKDEQPPAS
-80 PITPTDTTK
+80 PTDTTK
-89 PPPTTTTI
+89 PPPTTTAI
-97 TGTTTQPPTT
+97 TG
-107 TAITETTTR
+107 TTTR
-116 PPPTTTTPPPSRCA
+116 PPPTTTTPPPGRCA

-145 VQVRLIKDG
+145 VQVRLVKDG
-154 CDGRLSAVASGADV
+154 CDGRLSASASGADV
-168 VYPSPSYYDI
+168 VYPSTGYYDI
-178 PEGPVNAVYEFR
+178 PAGPVNDLYEFR
-190 LVDSDGDGIG
+190 FTDPDGDGIG

-210 TASVGS
+210 TANPGS
-216 VCAPCRVQNGTRI
+216 ACPSCQVYNRTSI
-229 QFPACRPEFSLRDT
+229 KFPACKPELSLKDT
-243 NATNIGGAY
+243 NATKINGRY
-252 LVLPGRSY
+252 VVLPGRSY
-260 YITVGVGGSIPA
+260 YITVGVAGSIPA
-272 SPLYPYA
+272 SSTYPYK
-279 VQLSIG
+279 LWLYLN
-285 GPGAPHVSVL
+285 GPGAPYVSIL

-303 SPVPPPAY
+303 SPVPPPTS
-311 LTYYISVSGAASA
+311 LTYYIHVRSDA
-324 PTSFVPIVY
+324 PAPSTFVPVID
-333 GRFLNF
+333 GRFQLQNK
-339 TFCNATEKLAEFV
+339 TICHTTAKLAEFE
-352 IARPCM
+352 IAKPCM
-358 EFSAAIEYTNATATS
+358 DFNMSIVYTNATATDKGYVME
-373 SAYAMVVGQSY
+373 AGQTY
-384 LFRIRVRISYPYATM
+384 LFRWIGRREPIYYIDGVYRGGYYLFKVRLNLSNADIIPLGLSSENATSDQLKYTTAYGLGWAEYEVM
-399 NVRFSVPGADVMPIG
+399 DKRKPSVVYDIILMVRPRESGTFPLVVSFSSPNFTVCRNNINLATVEVR
-414 YSITPPPPTGYSAT
+414 PPP
-428 SSSGPG
+428 
-434 WGGYTFPPLY
+434 
-444 DRAMLDAV
+444 
-452 MDFIVR
+452 VR
-458 PHTSGFYPMEVSL
+458 L
-471 TSPDSPTCRGNV
+471 
-483 TVGMARI
+483 
-490 GVPQPR
+490 
-496 QCSVWVNVPS
+496 CSVWVNAPS

-514 GSGSLLATI
+514 GPGSLLATI
-523 DVLVKSVPSGLTATL
+523 DVLVKSVPSGLAASL
-538 SASVPASSPLTVVGV
+538 SASVPSPLSVVGV

-559 TDFTAQVALI
+559 TDFPAQVALI
-569 IPMATSPGLYD
+569 IPMVTPPGRYD

-620 LEVGRTYKL
+620 LEVGRTYRL
-629 AVEVRGGPYPARLSA
+629 AVEVRGGPYPAVLSA

-654 ASMPISGNGI
+654 ASMTISDDGI

-677 AVTVTARSQGMYEMC
+677 SVTVTARSQGMYERCM
-692 FNKTS
+692 NKTS
-697 AEGMAKER
+697 AEGIAKEQ
-705 AVCKPTL
+705 AVCKPTI

-753 LLPHAA
+753 LLPHPA
-759 YTIVNPPSHQHAFS
+759 YTIVNPSSGQHSFS
-773 IPPTTLPATFPF
+773 VPPTTLPATFPF

-812 VVCATNMTAV
+812 VVCAINMTAMLV
-822 LEVGKPQCPRIRYDT
+822 VGKPQCPRMQYDT

-850 GKTYRFTVFLS
+850 GKTYRFTVFLY

-873 RASNAVVSPGPYSTS
+873 RASNAGVSPGPYSTS
-888 PPVTVTPSSGAG
+888 PSVPVTSSSGAG

-938 GGSPGTLPTCQFNET
+938 GGSPGTLPTCRFNET

-965 ALVGGNAT
+965 ALMGGNAT
-973 VVGPD
+973 VVGPN

-1016 PMLQIIPTPIPP
+1016 PMVQIIPTPIPP
-1028 TQTLTF
+1028 TQTLRF
-1034 TVSASGPGVF
+1034 TVSASGAGVF

-1051 VSPVPRPREG
+1051 VSPVPRPSDN
-1061 DISMCYKY
+1061 DIKTCYRY

-1135 PYSAAVRVTVPSSAA
+1135 PYSAAVSVTVPSSAA

-1165 TRFIT
+1165 TKFIT

>member
-1 MTKPKT
+1 
-7 KLRGMS
+7 
-13 PATGLT
+13 
-19 IIVALIAAIAAISVI
+19 
-34 YIIIGPPI
+34 
-42 NTTTTIT
+42 
-49 ITQTT
+49 
-54 VTTATTITTTV
+54 
-65 KETTKTEPPPATPTT
+65 
-80 PITPTDTTK
+80 
-89 PPPTTTTI
+89 
-97 TGTTTQPPTT
+97 
-107 TAITETTTR
+107 
-116 PPPTTTTPPPSRCA
+116 
-130 ALNIENISY
+130 
-139 DGPVAV
+139 V

-154 CDGRLSAVASGADV
+154 CDGRLSALASGADV
-168 VYPSPSYYDI
+168 VYPSTGYYDI
-178 PEGPVNAVYEFR
+178 PAGPVNNLYEFR
-190 LVDSDGDGIG
+190 FIDSDGDGIG
-200 AVGFVYTSPR
+200 AVGFVYRSPL

-216 VCAPCRVQNGTRI
+216 ACAPCQVQNGTRI
-229 QFPACRPEFSLRDT
+229 RFPACKPEFSLKDT

-260 YITVGVGGSIPA
+260 YITVGVAGSIPA
-272 SPLYPYA
+272 SPSYPYA

-285 GPGAPHVSVL
+285 GPGALHVSVL

-303 SPVPPPAY
+303 SPVPPPAS
-311 LTYYISVSGAASA
+311 LTYYISVNSTASA
-324 PTSFVPIVY
+324 PTSFVPIVN

-358 EFSAAIEYTNATATS
+358 EFSAAIEYTNATATRD
-373 SAYAMVVGQSY
+373 AYAMVVGQSY
-384 LFRIRVRISYPYATM
+384 LFRIRVRISHPYATM
-399 NVRFSVPGADVMPIG
+399 NVRFSVPGADVTPIG

-428 SSSGPG
+428 PSSGPG
-434 WGGYTFPPLY
+434 WGGYTFPPLH

-483 TVGMARI
+483 TVGRARI
-490 GVPQPR
+490 GEPRPR

-514 GSGSLLATI
+514 GPGSLLATI
-523 DVLVKSVPSGLTATL
+523 DVWVRSEPSGLAATL
-538 SASVPASSPLTVVGV
+538 SASAPSPLSVVGV
-553 TPSSGT
+553 TPSSDT
-559 TDFTAQVALI
+559 TDFRAQVALI
-569 IPMATSPGLYD
+569 IPMATTPGHYN

-620 LEVGRTYKL
+620 LEVGRTYRL
-629 AVEVRGGPYPARLSA
+629 AVEVQGGPYPAVLSA

-654 ASMPISGNGI
+654 ASMTISSNGI
-664 YYFDISATGAGSG
+664 YYFNISATGAGSG
-677 AVTVTARSQGMYEMC
+677 AVTVTVRSQGMYERCM
-692 FNKTS
+692 NKTS
-697 AEGMAKER
+697 AEGVAKER
-705 AVCKPTL
+705 AVCKPTI
-712 QIVGTNA
+712 QIVGTNT

-740 VGGSLPPASYMLR
+740 VGGSLPPASYILR
-753 LLPHAA
+753 LLPRPE
-759 YTIVNPPSHQHAFS
+759 YTFVDPISGEHSFTPP
-773 IPPTTLPATFPF
+773 PPPPPAMFNF
-785 DIQIASTIVPGST
+785 DIRISSTVPPGST

-805 AGQSQGA
+805 VGQSQGA
-812 VVCATNMTAV
+812 VVCEAGMKAV
-822 LEVGKPQCPRIRYDT
+822 LEVGKPECPRIKYDT
-837 NATYINGTYLMEP
+837 NATYVGGSYLMEP
-850 GKTYRFTVFLS
+850 GKTYYFTVSLY
-861 APWAYQPIYVTL
+861 APWAYQPIFITL
-873 RASNAVVSPGPYSTS
+873 QAPNAVVSPGPYSTS
-888 PPVTVTPSSGAG
+888 RPVTVTPSSGAG
-900 YATFAV
+900 FATFMV
-906 SPPSPAQPLSGQFTF
+906 SPPSPAGPLSGQFTF
-921 YVRPSAG
+921 YVTPSAS
-928 TDRVSIEVLM
+928 TDRISIEMHM
-938 GGSPGTLPTCQFNET
+938 GRIPTCQFNET

-973 VVGPD
+973 VVGPN

-988 EIQIQVGGAISYPW
+988 EIKIQVGGVISYPL
-1002 ARWRWLGNPSLTIT
+1002 ARWRWLGNPSLTIM
-1016 PMLQIIPTPIPP
+1016 PMAQIIPWPIPP
-1028 TQTLTF
+1028 RILNF

-1051 VSPVPRPREG
+1051 VSLVPRPREG
-1061 DISMCYKY
+1061 DIRVCYRY

-1089 TAKPG
+1089 TAKPD

-1103 ATLSGAPRKVYL
+1103 ATLSGAPRNVYL

-1135 PYSAAVRVTVPSSAA
+1135 PYSAAVNVTVPSNAT

>member
-1 MTKPKT
+1 
-7 KLRGMS
+7 MS

-19 IIVALIAAIAAISVI
+19 IVVALIAAIAAISVI

-49 ITQTT
+49 VTQTAT
-54 VTTATTITTTV
+54 TTATTITATETR
-65 KETTKTEPPPATPTT
+65 ETTKTEPPPAS
-80 PITPTDTTK
+80 PTDTTK
-89 PPPTTTTI
+89 P
-97 TGTTTQPPTT
+97 PPTT

-116 PPPTTTTPPPSRCA
+116 PPTTTTPPPGRCA

-145 VQVRLIKDG
+145 VQVRLVKDG

-168 VYPSPSYYDI
+168 VYPSTGYYDI
-178 PEGPVNAVYEFR
+178 PAGPVNALYEFR
-190 LVDSDGDGIG
+190 FIDPDGDGIG

-210 TASVGS
+210 TANPGS
-216 VCAPCRVQNGTRI
+216 ACPSCQVQSGTRI
-229 QFPACRPEFSLRDT
+229 KFPACKPEFSLKDT
-243 NATNIGGAY
+243 NATKINGRY
-252 LVLPGRSY
+252 VVLPGRSY
-260 YITVGVGGSIPA
+260 YITVGVAGSIPA
-272 SPLYPYA
+272 SSTYPYK
-279 VQLSIG
+279 LWLYLN
-285 GPGAPHVSVL
+285 GPGAPYVSVL

-303 SPVPPPAY
+303 SPVPPPTS
-311 LTYYISVSGAASA
+311 LTYYIHVSSDA
-324 PTSFVPIVY
+324 PAPSTFVPVID
-333 GRFLNF
+333 GRFQLQNK
-339 TFCNATEKLAEFV
+339 TICHTTAKLAEFE
-352 IARPCM
+352 IAKPCM
-358 EFSAAIEYTNATATS
+358 DFNMSIVYTNATATDKGYVME
-373 SAYAMVVGQSY
+373 AGQTY
-384 LFRIRVRISYPYATM
+384 LFRTRYTGGFFLYGVYLGGYYLFKVRLNLSNADIIPLGLSSENATSDQLKYTTAYGLGWAEYEVM
-399 NVRFSVPGADVMPIG
+399 DKRKPSVVYDIILMVRPRESGTFPLVVSFSSPNFTVCRNN
-414 YSITPPPPTGYSAT
+414 ITLATVEVRPPP
-428 SSSGPG
+428 
-434 WGGYTFPPLY
+434 
-444 DRAMLDAV
+444 
-452 MDFIVR
+452 VR
-458 PHTSGFYPMEVSL
+458 L
-471 TSPDSPTCRGNV
+471 
-483 TVGMARI
+483 
-490 GVPQPR
+490 
-496 QCSVWVNVPS
+496 CSVWVNAPS

-514 GSGSLLATI
+514 GPGSLLATI
-523 DVLVKSVPSGLTATL
+523 DVLVRSVPSGLTASL
-538 SASVPASSPLTVVGV
+538 SASAPSPLTVVGV
-553 TPSSGT
+553 TPASGT

-569 IPMATSPGLYD
+569 IPMTTPPGRYD

-629 AVEVRGGPYPARLSA
+629 AVEVRGGPYPAVLSA
-644 SASGVFTVSP
+644 SASGAFTVSP
-654 ASMPISGNGI
+654 ASMPISGDGI
-664 YYFDISATGAGSG
+664 YYFYISATGAGSG
-677 AVTVTARSQGMYEMC
+677 AVTVTARSQGMYEACM
-692 FNKTS
+692 NRTS
-697 AEGMAKER
+697 AEGMAKEQ
-705 AVCKPTL
+705 AVCKPTI
-712 QIVGTNA
+712 QIIGTNA
-719 TDLGGGRYMVM
+719 TYLGGGRYMVM

-753 LLPHAA
+753 LLPHPA
-759 YTIVNPPSHQHAFS
+759 YTIVNPASGQHAFNV
-773 IPPTTLPATFPF
+773 PPTTLPATFPF
-785 DIQIASTIVPGST
+785 DIQVASTITPGST

-812 VVCATNMTAV
+812 MVCATNMTAV
-822 LEVGKPQCPRIRYDT
+822 LEVGKPQCPSVQYDT
-837 NATYINGTYLMEP
+837 NATYVDGAYLMEP

-861 APWAYQPIYVTL
+861 APWAYLPIYVTL
-873 RASNAVVSPGPYSTS
+873 RASNAGVSPGPYSTS
-888 PPVTVTPSSGAG
+888 PPVTVTSSSGAG

-921 YVRPSAG
+921 YVTPSAG

-938 GGSPGTLPTCQFNET
+938 GGLPGTLPTCQFNET

-973 VVGPD
+973 VVGPN

-1016 PMLQIIPTPIPP
+1016 PMVQIIPTPIPP

-1103 ATLSGAPRKVYL
+1103 ATLSGAPRNVYL